1 VCVCIT
7 FLTVIGIPAA
17 VVVVVVEH
25 GLLALGVVLHDT
37 RADVAAFL
45 GLLVSSNVIV
55 ELCIQDERPVDGV
68 QVAEFGVLLDA
79 DGSAGDVPQVVQADV
94 LQAGHLED
102 HQRIVVEEVPPTYD
116 GEVWEERAQAV
127 QAGHSEQQQVVG
139 DHGQLGEAERAE
151 DILMDVVV
159 VLVAN
164 EEDLQVALH
173 HRAVLQ
179 APELADVVPDV
190 DAGTADCG
198 EGRNKKTLSKTVSS
212 F

>member
-1 VCVCIT
+1 MPTLSQQPRPFALDDGGVPLHCT
-7 FLTVIGIPAA
+7 RSGTRPATVPCHKTENINMLSLQQGASHPG
-17 VVVVVVEH
+17 ETTRP
-25 GLLALGVVLHDT
+25 DT
-37 RADVAAFL
+37 HA
-45 GLLVSSNVIV
+45 
-55 ELCIQDERPVDGV
+55 DERPVDGV

-102 HQRIVVEEVPPTYD
+102 HQRIVVEEGTPTYD

-159 VLVAN
+159 VLVAD
-164 EEDLQVALH
+164 EEDLQWHYLLSAVA
-173 HRAVLQ
+173 
-179 APELADVVPDV
+179 
-190 DAGTADCG
+190 
-198 EGRNKKTLSKTVSS
+198 GRRQDDRPNTRPQNKVKRLLSV
-212 F
+212 